1 MRKRSKRRRFGLF
14 MTVVMVF
21 ALFTGCGSA
30 SQEEKKVDSGGSD
43 GEKKVIKLAHMFT
56 EGEGT
61 TTFMSDPYQW
71 VLASVEKFEKENPE
85 YKVELEYI
93 PGNDYSTKILTDH
106 ASGIQHDVVMLQ
118 STYNAQ
124 AIEENA
130 LTDITTGFSEW
141 SKEEQDDFTWNPTW
155 DSYEEEGKLYG
166 LPLGLHTRTIAYRKD
181 MFKDAGLDP
190 NTPPK
195 DWDELIEYAEK
206 LTKDDVWGLGI
217 YMGPHIASSE
227 VFIMPAAWSRGGAIF
242 DEETQMAT
250 FNSPEVADTIQWMY
264 DCIYKYKVTPTWT
277 LEGAQDESLLKPFLN
292 GQFAMAFGIGN
303 YWLSDL
309 QNAGLLSGA
318 YPASADVDDSK
329 IGWFVVP
336 DETGKTFANSWGA
349 GISSDTTDKEGAFK
363 LLTCMADK
371 EILKKFVAYGG
382 FPGRISEF
390 DEPEYQGE
398 FWQNWLDISRT
409 GVSLKSK
416 NYNAIIENMSAA
428 MQEIITSEDDSSIEE
443 VLQKYQDEF
452 NNRYGGK

>member
-1 MRKRSKRRRFGLF
+1 MKRNWKQRGIGLF
-14 MTVVMVF
+14 TASVMV
-21 ALFTGCGSA
+21 AVSLGACGSEKEGGEKEA
-30 SQEEKKVDSGGSD
+30 QNQE
-43 GEKKVIKLAHMFT
+43 EKKVIKLAHMFT

-71 VLASVEKFEKENPE
+71 VVDSVEKFEKENPE
-85 YKVELEYI
+85 YRVELEYI

-124 AIEENA
+124 AINEDA
-130 LTDITTGFSEW
+130 LTDITSYFSEW
-141 SKEEQDDFTWNPTW
+141 PQEEQDDFNWNPTW
-155 DSYEEEGKLYG
+155 DSYEEDGKLYG

-181 MFKDAGLDP
+181 MFEAAGLDP
-190 NTPPK
+190 NVPPK
-195 DWDELIEYAEK
+195 SWDELIEYAQK

-217 YMGPHIASSE
+217 YIGPHIASSE
-227 VFIMPAAWSRGGAIF
+227 VFIMPAAWSRGGSIF

-250 FNSPEVADTIQWMY
+250 FNSPEVVDTIQWMY

-277 LEGAQDESLLKPFLN
+277 LEGQQDESLLKPFLN

-309 QNAGLLSGA
+309 QEAGLLSGA
-318 YPASADVDDSK
+318 YPPSADVDDSK

-336 DETGKTFANSWGA
+336 DDTGKTFANSWGA
-349 GISSDTTDKEGAFK
+349 GISSDTTDAEGAFK
-363 LLTCMADK
+363 LLTCMAEK
-371 EILKKFVAYGG
+371 ENLKKFVAYGG

-390 DEPEYQGE
+390 GTSNYQGE
-398 FWQNWLDISRT
+398 FWDNWLDISKT
-409 GVSLKSK
+409 GVTLKSK

-428 MQEIITSEDDSSIEE
+428 MQEIITSQDDSQIEQ
-443 VLQKYQDEF
+443 VLEKYQNEY